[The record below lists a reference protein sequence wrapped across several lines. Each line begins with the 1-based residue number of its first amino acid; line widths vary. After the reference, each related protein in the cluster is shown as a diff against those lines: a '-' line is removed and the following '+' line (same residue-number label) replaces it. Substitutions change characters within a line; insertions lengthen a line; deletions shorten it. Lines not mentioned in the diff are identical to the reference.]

1 MHRSTKSLYQK
12 GQSGIRN
19 YTSIVLFYFCKN
31 NLEEHKHPDCV
42 TENKQKGKPL
52 TFIEYK

>member
-1 MHRSTKSLYQK
+1 MKSKK